1 MLKTWMSAKNPMSV
15 NTGSASTPMGRIA
28 ANVPLATFCKG
39 MNVWVSNKVASSI
52 EILQI
57 GN

>member
-15 NTGSASTPMGRIA
+15 NMGSASTPMGRIA

-39 MNVWVSNKVASSI
+39 MNVWVSNKVASST
-52 EILQI
+52 EMLQV

>member
-1 MLKTWMSAKNPMSV
+1 MSAKNPMSV